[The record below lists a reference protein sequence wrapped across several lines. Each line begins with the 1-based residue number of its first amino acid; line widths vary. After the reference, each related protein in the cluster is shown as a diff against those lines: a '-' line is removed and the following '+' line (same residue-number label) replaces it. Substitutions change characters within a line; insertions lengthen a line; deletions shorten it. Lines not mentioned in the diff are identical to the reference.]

1 MTREQLNDFI
11 DERIYPNSENEITAA
26 KHNAV
31 DKALA
36 DYAEDYTDAQVAS
49 EVGNRNAA
57 ISSAIATEVSDRN
70 SAIASA
76 IASEVSARNGAINTA
91 ISQEVSDRNTAI
103 GAAIGTEV
111 SNRNAAI
118 DAAILAARNARYTA
132 FGAVYDSGTW
142 KMHNAGGTFLVTGLT
157 AADMEKI
164 CASPDFTTCAIF
176 AGAMRKGEKTN
187 RPVDTYRVVRG
198 SSIIVEMRQ
207 MARGNTSLQVFYIPV
222 SGKFTFAVNDII
234 AAFMGCDALRIVKYL
249 DVSRCT
255 SFDKTFY
262 GCTALEECY
271 LKGVDK
277 DLDLGAASSLTQD
290 SLIYIVENAGMSAK
304 ELIFVSSLVT
314 NWQPTADYPTW
325 SDFESYA
332 ASKNFTFNHNAV
344 QHLDWDWEQ

>member
-36 DYAEDYTDAQVAS
+36 DYTEDYADAQVAS
-49 EVGNRNAA
+49 EVSNRNAA
-57 ISSAIATEVSDRN
+57 ISAAISGEVSDRN

-76 IASEVSARNGAINTA
+76 IASEVSARNSAINTA
-91 ISQEVSDRNTAI
+91 ISQEVNDRNTAI
-103 GAAIGTEV
+103 GTAISTEV
-111 SNRNAAI
+111 SNRNTAI
-118 DAAILAARNARYTA
+118 DAAVLAARNARYTA
-132 FGAVYDSGTW
+132 FGATYDNGTW
-142 KMHNAGGTFLVTGLT
+142 KMHGGLVTGIT
-157 AADMEKI
+157 AAEMEII
-164 CASPDFTTCAIF
+164 CAGADFNTGAIF

-222 SGKFTFAVNDII
+222 SGEYVYAVNDMI
-234 AAFMGCDALRIVKYL
+234 AAFMGCTALRIVKYL
-249 DVSRCT
+249 DVSRCA
-255 SFDKTFY
+255 SFTGTFS
-262 GCTALEECY
+262 GCTALEECF

-277 DLDLGAASSLTQD
+277 DLDLGAAVNLTQD
-290 SLIYIVENAGMSAK
+290 SLIYIVENAGTSAK

-314 NWQPTADYPTW
+314 NWQATADYPTW
-325 SDFESYA
+325 SDFETYA

>member
-36 DYAEDYTDAQVAS
+36 DYAEDYADEQVES
-49 EVGNRNAA
+49 EVSNRNAA
-57 ISSAIATEVSDRN
+57 ISAAISQEVSDRN

-76 IASEVSARNGAINTA
+76 IASEVSARNSAINAA

-103 GAAIGTEV
+103 GTAISTEV
-111 SNRNAAI
+111 SERNAAI
-118 DAAILAARNARYTA
+118 DAAVLAARNARYTA
-132 FGAVYDSGTW
+132 FGATYDNGTW
-142 KMHNAGGTFLVTGLT
+142 KMHDGLVTGIT
-157 AADMEKI
+157 AAEMEVI
-164 CASPDFTTCAIF
+164 CAGADFNTGAIF

-222 SGKFTFAVNDII
+222 SGEFTYAVNDMA
-234 AAFMGCDALRIVKYL
+234 AAFMGCENLRIVKYL
-249 DVSRCT
+249 DVSRCA
-255 SFDKTFY
+255 SFDRTFD
-262 GCTALEECY
+262 GCTALTECY

-277 DLDLGAASSLTQD
+277 DLDLGAASNLTQA
-290 SLIYIVENAGMSAK
+290 SLIYIVEQAGTSAK

-314 NWQPTADYPTW
+314 NWQATADYPTW
-325 SDFESYA
+325 SDFETYA
-332 ASKNFTFNHNAV
+332 ASKNFTFNHNTV